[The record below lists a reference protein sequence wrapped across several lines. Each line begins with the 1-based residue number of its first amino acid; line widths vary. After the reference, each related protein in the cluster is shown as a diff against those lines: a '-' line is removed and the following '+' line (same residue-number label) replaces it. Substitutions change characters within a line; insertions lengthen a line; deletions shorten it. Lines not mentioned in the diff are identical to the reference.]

1 MIAFQRSLYNAGS
14 FNVGEFMQVRLSS
27 ASIIHKNRDNF
38 EGKGI
43 LPAKNIKLVDTE
55 KDTQLEYAIEMISK

>member
-14 FNVGEFMQVRLSS
+14 FNVGEFMQVRMSS
-27 ASIIHKNRDNF
+27 ASLSDKNRDNF

-43 LPAKNIKLVDTE
+43 LPAKSIKLVDTD
-55 KDTQLEYAIEMISK
+55 KDTQLEYAIDMTSK